1 MKKQA
6 RDSAYLNMNEFQLRY
21 FFLDI
26 NNGTLKYGKQP
37 NTKQTI
43 ISFKEISRL
52 EVDPVIRKGEID

>member
-26 NNGTLKYGKQP
+26 NNGTLKYGK
-37 NTKQTI
+37 
-43 ISFKEISRL
+43 
-52 EVDPVIRKGEID
+52 